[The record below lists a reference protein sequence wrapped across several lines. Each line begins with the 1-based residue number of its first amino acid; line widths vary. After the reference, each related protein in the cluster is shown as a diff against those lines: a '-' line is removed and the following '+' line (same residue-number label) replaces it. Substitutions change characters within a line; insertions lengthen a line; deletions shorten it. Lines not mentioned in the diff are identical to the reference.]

1 MPDGQPGVLGLAA
14 LQLAAQETK
23 QGPEPA
29 LCRLIP
35 LGVDHARMLQPWTLQ
50 TAPQL
55 SNATVRASF
64 LATAP
69 KSCFHLKPT
78 Q

>member
-29 LCRLIP
+29 LSRLIP
-35 LGVDHARMLQPWTLQ
+35 LGVDHARMLTWIIGA
-50 TAPQL
+50 APQL

-64 LATAP
+64 CPILPSHAST
-69 KSCFHLKPT
+69 
-78 Q
+78 